1 MTHTT
6 VGAAGFL
13 TALRSPD
20 AEPELGAAADQASA
34 VGLWSIATA
43 LYDELPADVRDGWAH
58 RLCTRLQERYGHDT
72 VTALSVSPGLSVIH
86 DWHGR
91 AVLPLVAEILRGGT
105 SVSLSPLAR
114 LHAAAA
120 AGRPTAPDDW
130 RTALHPVLLHLHAA
144 AYDRTSAYAGGHAGA
159 RDYALSQ
166 GRSAGE
172 ADAYGHEYAEL
183 SATAGERAF
192 AEAHALTLSDALAQA
207 YAADDHMAY
216 AHTCPASQ
224 VRAVIRAY
232 DQKGVGA
239 NSVTRLS
246 EGLLSALAENRS
258 LRNR

>member
-6 VGAAGFL
+6 DGAAGFL

-72 VTALSVSPGLSVIH
+72 VTALPVSPGLSVIH
-86 DWHGR
+86 DWHSR
-91 AVLPLVAEILRGGT
+91 TVLPLVAEILRGGT

-114 LHAAAA
+114 LHTAAA

-130 RTALHPVLLHLHAA
+130 RTALYPVLLHLHAA

-166 GRSAGE
+166 GRSADE